1 MRAGELAGVIAIGLI
16 AAFMILAYGFTFGG
30 IAVLCL
36 LINMTMVMGL
46 MTMGGATLTLPGI
59 AGLILTI
66 AMAVDANV
74 LIFERIRD
82 EERAGRRPAMAID
95 TGFNRAMESILDA
108 NITTFI
114 SAFILFLLAGGGGP
128 VKGFAVTLMIGV
140 CASVFSA
147 LMITRMLVT
156 WWFSVARAKQL
167 PI

>member
-1 MRAGELAGVIAIGLI
+1 VIA
-16 AAFMILAYGFTFGG
+16 AMTVGG
-30 IAVLCL
+30 
-36 LINMTMVMGL
+36 G
-46 MTMGGATLTLPGI
+46 TLTLPGI

-82 EERAGRRPAMAID
+82 EERAGRRPAVAID

-114 SAFILFLLAGGGGP
+114 SAFILFMLAGGGGP

-147 LMITRMLVT
+147 LFITRMLVT
-156 WWFSVARAKQL
+156 WWFSVTRAKQL